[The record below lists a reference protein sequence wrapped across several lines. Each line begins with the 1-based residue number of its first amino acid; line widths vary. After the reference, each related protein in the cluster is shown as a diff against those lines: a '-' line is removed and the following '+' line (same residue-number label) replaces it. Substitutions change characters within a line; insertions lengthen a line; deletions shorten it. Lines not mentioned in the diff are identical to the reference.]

1 MKKLIYFLLILGA
14 TVACTKSSDTT
25 EPSSKND
32 LQQNYLGKVTV
43 TYTPA
48 ATETNPNP
56 SEETHI
62 DEGRL
67 LFVTFSEDGT
77 TASVFFHKVKFS
89 NNPREPQ
96 SDITVPNI
104 SVSGTKDNCTLTLA
118 DGDPLYAGNP
128 YPRFHVTGLT
138 GTIKDKTFTLSLRFG
153 NYPTLFSGSLTEMTE
168 YPE

>member
-1 MKKLIYFLLILGA
+1 MKKLINFFLILGA

-25 EPSSKND
+25 APSSKND

-89 NNPREPQ
+89 NNPYEPQ

-104 SVSGTKDNCTLTLA
+104 SVSGTKDNCALTLA

-128 YPRFHVTGLT
+128 FPRYHVSGLS
-138 GTIKDKTFTLSLRFG
+138 GSIKDGKLTLSLQFG
-153 NYPTLFSGSLTEMTE
+153 SYPTQFSGTLTPLTD